1 MLAILFSRLN
11 AGLVPEHDVAEES
24 APVADLNSQGVA
36 GRLEDASI
44 DDCLDYTNGQ
54 LTDVSCLFGRSPV
67 VSPFGVLCK
76 LTLSAAT
83 AKSPGPVTIGILPYR
98 A

>member
-54 LTDVSCLFGRSPV
+54 LTYVSCLFGRSPV

-83 AKSPGPVTIGILPYR
+83 AKAPDRSQ
-98 A
+98 

>member
-1 MLAILFSRLN
+1 MLAILFSRLD

-44 DDCLDYTNGQ
+44 DDSLDYTNGQ
-54 LTDVSCLFGRSPV
+54 LTYCMISN
-67 VSPFGVLCK
+67 
-76 LTLSAAT
+76 LSFALA
-83 AKSPGPVTIGILPYR
+83 VN
-98 A
+98 